1 MKVSLNYENIEAVFI
16 ILLIIASILIYL
28 NLEKMNKNDILIKNK
43 K

>member
-16 ILLIIASILIYL
+16 ILLIVASILIYL